1 VVEVKERI
9 SALMDGELDERAA
22 DEAIRALRGE
32 GSGAGE
38 ALDAWRTYHLISD
51 AMRDTRLLSAGFTA
65 RLAERLAAEPT
76 VIAPANLRRAPAKRF
91 ALAAAASVAGVGLVG
106 WLAFAP
112 QPQVSQVAQA
122 PKPQQ
127 VQKPQQP
134 AMAGTVNLI
143 PLPSAT
149 NDYLL
154 AHQGFSPRM
163 SLQGMAPYVRTVAE
177 HPDESAK

>member
-1 VVEVKERI
+1 VKERI

-22 DEAIRALRGE
+22 DEATHALRGE
-32 GSGAGE
+32 GE
-38 ALDAWRTYHLISD
+38 ALEAWRTYHLISD

-65 RLAERLAAEPT
+65 RLAQRLANEPT
-76 VIAPANLRRAPAKRF
+76 VIAPANLRRAPVKRIAF
-91 ALAAAASVAGVGLVG
+91 AAAASIAGVGLVG

-112 QPQVSQVAQA
+112 QPQTSQPVAQA
-122 PKPQQ
+122 QS
-127 VQKPQQP
+127 P
-134 AMAGTVNLI
+134 AMKTI

-154 AHQGFSPRM
+154 AHQGFSPRV

-177 HPDESAK
+177 HPVEPVK